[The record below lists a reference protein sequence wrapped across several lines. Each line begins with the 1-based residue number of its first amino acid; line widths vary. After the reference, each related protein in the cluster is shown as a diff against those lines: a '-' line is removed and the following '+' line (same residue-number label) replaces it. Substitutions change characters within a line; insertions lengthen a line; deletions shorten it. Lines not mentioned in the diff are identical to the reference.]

1 MRNLKVRKLLTASSV
16 DEGKVTAMASAVS
29 PVDAGQAYMELHHQ
43 AHRLMDRAMGAAG
56 LSLGRAKVL
65 MRLGQHGPM
74 NQARLAGLLGFA
86 PRSVTETIDALER
99 DGLVTRTEDPNDRRA
114 RIVQLT
120 DAGRD
125 ALDVATTVRS
135 KTMGEIFGVLAPA
148 QRAQLVSL
156 LDTIRTNLVQGEIDC
171 GN

>member
-1 MRNLKVRKLLTASSV
+1 
-16 DEGKVTAMASAVS
+16 
-29 PVDAGQAYMELHHQ
+29 
-43 AHRLMDRAMGAAG
+43 
-56 LSLGRAKVL
+56 
-65 MRLGQHGPM
+65 
-74 NQARLAGLLGFA
+74 
-86 PRSVTETIDALER
+86 
-99 DGLVTRTEDPNDRRA
+99 VTRTEDPNDRRA

-135 KTMGEIFGVLAPA
+135 KTMGEIFGVLTPA